1 MLKKVTIVL
10 SVVAAFGF
18 ALAAPTFAAPNNK
31 NKSVTVQK
39 NVNRSVN
46 VNRNVRVNRNVNVNR
61 NVRINRNV
69 NRSVNRSVTR
79 NFVVGRSYNGH
90 RWFGHNRHRWH
101 GRWYAYGEG
110 ECWIRIDGEWFWNE
124 LVCPL

>member
-1 MLKKVTIVL
+1 
-10 SVVAAFGF
+10 
-18 ALAAPTFAAPNNK
+18 
-31 NKSVTVQK
+31 
-39 NVNRSVN
+39 
-46 VNRNVRVNRNVNVNR
+46 VRVNRNVNVNR
-61 NVRINRNV
+61 NLRVNRNV

-110 ECWIRIDGEWFWNE
+110 ECWINIDGEWFWNE
-124 LVCPL
+124 LICPL

>member
-1 MLKKVTIVL
+1 
-10 SVVAAFGF
+10 
-18 ALAAPTFAAPNNK
+18 
-31 NKSVTVQK
+31 
-39 NVNRSVN
+39 
-46 VNRNVRVNRNVNVNR
+46 
-61 NVRINRNV
+61 

-90 RWFGHNRHRWH
+90 RWFGHSRHRWH

-110 ECWIRIDGEWFWNE
+110 ECWINIDGEWFWNE